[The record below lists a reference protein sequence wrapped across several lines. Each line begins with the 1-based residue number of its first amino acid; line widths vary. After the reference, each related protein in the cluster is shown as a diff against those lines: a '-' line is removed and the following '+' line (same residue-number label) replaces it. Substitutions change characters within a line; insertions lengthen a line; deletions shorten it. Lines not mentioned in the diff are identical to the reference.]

1 MKLYQALAH
10 SLADHGIDTIFG
22 LVGDPNLLFVDSFVR
37 EQAGKFYSATHEV
50 GATLMA
56 QGYAAVSNTPGV
68 VSVTYGPGVTNTLT
82 GVIDA
87 VKSRRPLLLIYPDMS
102 VENHDN
108 RRNVPQ
114 RELILPTGAGFEQV
128 RSPQTALT
136 DLSVALRRAVSES
149 RPVALNVPQEFFDA
163 EVDYRRTIQR
173 PTSAPGLKI
182 DESALDQAIDIIA
195 SARRPIVIG
204 GRGARSARGSLLRL
218 AERIGAPT
226 GTSLGGKDLF
236 HGEEFDLG
244 IIGKLSV
251 GATAEIASEA
261 DCIIA
266 FGAGLNQDTTANGS
280 VLSNKR
286 VVHCDID
293 PSRLG
298 QYSPVDVGIVGDAA
312 EIADLIVDRLNATEI
327 EPSSFR
333 SGAMAKELES
343 GRTLTPG
350 KPDTALDV
358 RIALRQIDQVI
369 PEDKI
374 YVVDPGRHTIASW
387 NEVHVKESN
396 NFVLTA
402 GFGAIGTAP
411 GIAIGAACADR
422 SRPVLLVTGDGGLML
437 SGLSEFNSAVRHNLD
452 LIVVVCND
460 GAYGPEYQTLAE
472 RELSP
477 DVVAFDW
484 PDFAPIADDLGGQGM
499 TVRSYADIADVAPL
513 IANRTRPVLIDVK
526 LNPDTMPV

>member
-10 SLADHGIDTIFG
+10 SLTDHGINTIFG
-22 LVGDPNLLFVDSFVR
+22 LVGEPNLLFVDSFVR
-37 EQAGKFYSATHEV
+37 EQAGKFYSATHEA

-56 QGYAAVSNTPGV
+56 QGYAAVSQTPGV
-68 VSVTYGPGVTNTLT
+68 VSVTDGPGVTNTLT
-82 GVIDA
+82 AVIDA
-87 VKSRRPLLLIYPDMS
+87 VKARQPLLLIYPDMS
-102 VENHDN
+102 VENQT
-108 RRNVPQ
+108 VPQ
-114 RELILPTGAGFEQV
+114 REFILPTGAGFEQV

-136 DLSVALRRAVSES
+136 DLSVALRRAVFET
-149 RPVALNVPQEFFDA
+149 RPVALNVPREFFDA

-173 PTSAPGLKI
+173 PTSTPGLKI
-182 DESALDQAIDIIA
+182 DESALDEAVGIIA

-204 GRGARSARGSLLRL
+204 GRGARSARGSLLHL
-218 AERIGAPT
+218 AERIGAPM

-236 HGEEFDLG
+236 HGEAFDLG
-244 IIGKLSV
+244 LIGALSI
-251 GATAEIASEA
+251 GATPAIVSEA

-266 FGAGLNQDTTANGS
+266 FGAGLNQHTTANGS
-280 VLSNKR
+280 VLANKR
-286 VVHCDID
+286 VVQCDID

-298 QYSPVDVGIVGDAA
+298 QYSSVDVGIVGDAA
-312 EIADLIVDRLNATEI
+312 EVADLIVDWLNTAET

-333 SGAMAKELES
+333 SGTMAKQLES
-343 GRTLTPG
+343 ASTLTPG

-369 PEDKI
+369 PDDKI

-387 NEVHVKESN
+387 NEIHVKESN

-402 GFGAIGTAP
+402 SCAAIGTAL

-422 SRPVLLVTGDGGLML
+422 SRPVLLVSGDGGLML

-460 GAYGPEYQTLAE
+460 GAYGPEYQVLVE
-472 RELSP
+472 RGLSP
-477 DVVAFDW
+477 DVAAFDW
-484 PDFAPIADDLGGQGM
+484 PDLAPIADDLGGQGI
-499 TVRSYADIADVAPL
+499 TVRSYADIAGVGPL
-513 IANRTRPVLIDVK
+513 IGNRTRPVLIDVK
-526 LNPDTMPV
+526 LDPDTMPGQAQ

>member
-10 SLADHGIDTIFG
+10 SLADHGIDAMFG
-22 LVGDPNLLFVDSFVR
+22 VVGEPNLLFVGSFVR
-37 EQAGKFYSATHEV
+37 EQAGTFYSATHEV

-56 QGYAAVSNTPGV
+56 QGYAAVSNTPGG
-68 VSVTYGPGVTNTLT
+68 VSVTHGPGVTNTLT

-87 VKSRRPLLLIYPDMS
+87 VKSRRPLVLIYPD
-102 VENHDN
+102 DGQ
-108 RRNVPQ
+108 NVPQ
-114 RELILPTGAGFEQV
+114 LQFILPTGAGFEQV
-128 RSPQTALT
+128 RSPQTALM
-136 DLSVALRRAVSES
+136 DLSVALRRAVHES
-149 RPVALNVPQEFFDA
+149 RPVALNVPQDFFDA
-163 EVDYRRTIQR
+163 EVDYRHTIQMSV
-173 PTSAPGLKI
+173 SAPGQKI
-182 DESALDQAIDIIA
+182 DDSALDLAIGIIA
-195 SARRPIVIG
+195 SARCPIVIG
-204 GRGARSARGSLLRL
+204 GRGARSARESLLQL
-218 AERIGAPT
+218 AERIGGPM

-236 HGEEFDLG
+236 HGEIFDLG
-244 IIGKLSV
+244 IIGALSV
-251 GATAEIASEA
+251 GATPEIVSEA

-266 FGAGLNQDTTANGS
+266 FGAGLNQHTTAKGS

-298 QYSPVDVGIVGDAA
+298 KHSSVDVGIVGDAGEVA
-312 EIADLIVDRLNATEI
+312 NLIVDRLNAAEI

-333 SGAMAKELES
+333 SGTMVKKLES
-343 GRTLTPG
+343 GRTLTPA

-374 YVVDPGRHTIASW
+374 YVVDPGRHTLASW
-387 NEVHVKESN
+387 NQVHVKEAH

-402 GFGAIGTAP
+402 GFEAIGTGL

-422 SRPVLLVTGDGGLML
+422 SRPVLLVTGDGGFML

-460 GAYGPEYQTLAE
+460 GAYGPEYQVLTE
-472 RELSP
+472 NGFPP
-477 DVVAFDW
+477 DVAAFDW
-484 PDFAPIADDLGGQGM
+484 PDLAPIADDLGGQGM
-499 TVRSYADIADVAPL
+499 TVRSYADIAGVAPL

-526 LNPDTMPV
+526 LDPVTMPVK